1 MYRRQDEAG
10 TPFGVTV
17 DFDTLGE
24 KGAELKDTVTLRD
37 RDTMKQTR
45 VKIDALPTLLLER
58 ILVMAFHVDSSSEV
72 LSSEQNVVPA
82 KGAPTL
88 YAIIFFKLA
97 KGILFFF
104 FGLVLYFQA
113 HRNLPQEYADLLK
126 KPIFQNLRIHPENK
140 LVQHIA
146 DQIADLTEERIKW
159 AALGTMAWS
168 LLPSVEGIGLLF
180 RWRVGRGGR
189 RLRRRHFLFP

>member
-1 MYRRQDEAG
+1 
-10 TPFGVTV
+10 
-17 DFDTLGE
+17 
-24 KGAELKDTVTLRD
+24 
-37 RDTMKQTR
+37 
-45 VKIDALPTLLLER
+45 
-58 ILVMAFHVDSSSEV
+58 MASHADSSSEL
-72 LSSEQNVVPA
+72 LSTEEQVVPL
-82 KGAPTL
+82 KRAPTL

-113 HRNLPQEYADLLK
+113 HRNLPQEYSDLLK

-180 RWRVGRGGR
+180 RWTWAGWTAIAETAFFIPIEFYEMAKEFSFYLLLVTLANILIVWYLYANRDRLFHHHHHRG
-189 RLRRRHFLFP
+189 H